1 MSELLLG
8 TENTDAEPTIAELIK
23 KPLLTCPPQTSL
35 QQAAKLMRSH
45 GVSCILVEEQGQITG
60 IWSEADTRKLDF
72 AGSKPS
78 EIKVGSVMSSPV
90 ISASGLTRVSGA
102 ASLMLNHNIRRLLVV
117 DPQQRPIGLLTQSD
131 IIRQQKIEFYLRFRD
146 VGSCVDKAPLH
157 LAAALPLAEAVAEM
171 RHHRADAA
179 IICFGAD
186 DYGLVTERDLVR
198 LLAENCDVS
207 SIGEL
212 ASRPLL
218 TVAPELTL
226 LQAVEQLTEHGIRHL
241 GVTKDDNICGLL
253 SFSAILR
260 NVEYAYIEQ
269 LKTAL
274 RDRDNALRTSADYLR
289 LAHKVIDASMDGIMI
304 TDQHGFIQSVNPSFT
319 KLTGFSQEEAV
330 GQTLRLLSSGLH
342 TADFYRRMWQILL
355 EQGHWQ
361 GEIWNKRKNGELYP
375 QWLSITA
382 IRAEDGQI
390 TQYASIF
397 SDITERKQQEEK
409 IHQLAYVDELTGLAN
424 RRMFFDR
431 LQLALANAHRHQ
443 HTLAVMFLDL
453 DLFKRINDTLGHL
466 AGDQALKEVAKRLQ
480 ATVREGESVARI
492 GGDEFTILIPE
503 VSCVK
508 SLERLAQRLISQF
521 ERPVQLLE
529 QEFFL
534 TTSIGISVYPKDG
547 HNAELLV
554 KHADVAMYQAK
565 SAGRN
570 QYSFYQ
576 ASSGLQNE
584 EELKLEQAL
593 RLALRQQLLQ
603 VYYQPKFNLQ
613 SGEIT
618 GLEALVRWQ
627 DAELGWISP
636 ALFIPLAEKLG
647 LIHQLGE
654 QVLRQVCHQLR
665 RWGERA
671 LPVAVNIS
679 ALQLAETDFLP
690 RLRAILQQ
698 TDINASL
705 LELGLTENCLIPE
718 HADYTLGVLTE
729 LKALG
734 LRLSIDDFGTG
745 YSSLSYLRRLPLDA
759 LKIDRSFIRDLP
771 QSESDS
777 QITLAIIAMAKA
789 LGLEVIAEGIEQ
801 QAQRDFLLAA
811 GCDTGQGFLVS
822 KAVPANELTQFLPQ
836 GCRLAAS

>member
-8 TENTDAEPTIAELIK
+8 TDNTEVEPTIAELIK
-23 KPLLTCPPQTSL
+23 KPLLTCPPDTSL

-45 GVSCILVEEQGQITG
+45 NVSCILVEEQGQITG

-72 AGSKPS
+72 TGSKPAD
-78 EIKVGSVMSSPV
+78 IKVGSVMSSPV
-90 ISASGLTRVSGA
+90 ISASGLTRLSGA

-117 DPQQRPIGLLTQSD
+117 DNQQKPLGLLTQSD
-131 IIRQQKIEFYLRFRD
+131 IIRQQKIEFYLRFRE
-146 VGSCVDKAPLH
+146 VGSCIDKAPLH
-157 LAAALPLAEAVAEM
+157 LAAALPLAEAVAAM
-171 RHHRADAA
+171 RHFATDAA
-179 IICFGAD
+179 IVSFGAND
-186 DYGLVTERDLVR
+186 FGLVTERDLVR
-198 LLAENCDVS
+198 LLAEGTAVT

-218 TVAPELTL
+218 SVAPDLTL
-226 LQAVEQLTEHGIRHL
+226 LQAVELLTEKRIRHL
-241 GVTKDDNICGLL
+241 GVAKDDNICGLL
-253 SFSAILR
+253 SFSDILR

-319 KLTGFSQEEAV
+319 KLTGYSQEEAI
-330 GQTLRLLSSGLH
+330 GQTPRLLSSGLH
-342 TADFYRRMWQILL
+342 TADFYRRMWQTLL

-382 IRAEDGQI
+382 IRAEDGRI

-409 IHQLAYVDELTGLAN
+409 IHQLAYMDELTGLAN

-466 AGDQALKEVAKRLQ
+466 AGDQALKEVARRLQ

-503 VSCVK
+503 VSGVK
-508 SLERLAQRLISQF
+508 SLEALARRLISQF

-529 QEFFL
+529 QDFFL

-570 QYSFYQ
+570 QFSFYQ
-576 ASSGLQNE
+576 ASSSLQNE

-603 VYYQPKFNLQ
+603 VYYQPKFALQ
-613 SGEIT
+613 SGDII
-618 GLEALVRWQ
+618 GLEALVRWR
-627 DAELGWISP
+627 DAELGMISP

-665 RWGERA
+665 HWGKRA

-698 TDINASL
+698 TDIDASL
-705 LELGLTENCLIPE
+705 LELELTESCLIPE
-718 HADYTLGVLTE
+718 HADYTLEVLTE

-801 QAQRDFLLAA
+801 NTQRDFLLTA

-822 KAVPANELTQFLPQ
+822 PAVPAADLTPFLTQSRPTIDY
-836 GCRLAAS
+836 